1 MKINYFKEPS
11 LSEDYVD
18 VHYRQECE
26 TIGVV
31 KDFFFSFHS
40 IMGKKDNCIQKLH
53 PGTIFYLEVVDRKL
67 FAYQERN
74 VFHLDYSL
82 KSFLERFGA
91 GGFIQIGKSTAVNI
105 YKVNRVKADLNMRLR
120 LVLDNGEFLIL
131 NRSYKKCFL
140 EALKRIKEV
149 TYETDKQT

>member
-40 IMGKKDNCIQKLH
+40 IMGKKDNCIQKHH

-74 VFHLDYSL
+74 V
-82 KSFLERFGA
+82 
-91 GGFIQIGKSTAVNI
+91 
-105 YKVNRVKADLNMRLR
+105 
-120 LVLDNGEFLIL
+120 
-131 NRSYKKCFL
+131 
-140 EALKRIKEV
+140 
-149 TYETDKQT
+149 